1 MDSSRF
7 NASPGSSRG
16 LRSWTPPLVAELQS
30 LLPQYRFLEL
40 IGRGE
45 RSAVYRAVQTAKERS
60 VAIKVMPTD
69 SVTGN
74 DPGFLER
81 LRFTVKAL
89 ADLSHPGIA
98 GVYEQGEVGLLLYL
112 VEEPVDGTDLAR
124 HVRMHGRVS
133 QSEAVEIAIQIC
145 DALECAHERGVV
157 HRDLRPANLLRD
169 ASGRVKIVDF
179 GLARGPS
186 GRAMA
191 LDAGDYAAPE
201 VSAPGVVV
209 DGRADLYSLG
219 VVLHELLTGEVPRS
233 PWTPPSEA
241 ADVDPRFDAI
251 LDRALR
257 PNPAERYPTAA
268 EFRRDLKVIERRP
281 LVGVPRRPWWKLPA
295 IVGAIAACLALAV
308 ILWRNRGDLATS
320 GTRLVPE
327 FGPSAV
333 EGIEIPDADA
343 AMDPNESTVE
353 FWALPGSA
361 GFGSL
366 FSLGGG
372 TGSGTGTG
380 ALSAMAGMLGQAG
393 GGIRWD
399 FGGPASAERL
409 TAPGLPRAMG
419 SWTHFAF
426 VASRARNDM
435 RLYTNGAL
443 CASKPGLGRIPAST
457 NRSLWIGRSEEGSMR
472 GSMTEFRVWNRAR
485 SEEEIRR
492 DYRRDLKGTEPGLV
506 LYLPLKEG
514 RGTVATNR
522 AAATG
527 PKYNG
532 LLRGAPT
539 WNSKPEPSR
548 ARRVE
553 LAGTSGS
560 HSTNALASGA
570 GERESNRAES
580 GDGEG
585 AESQTAIDPKA
596 KDGRD
601 PVLLRPREPALTR
614 IDLLGL
620 PTNRVRGA
628 GTRGGGPATNASR
641 GRSQGSGD
649 TVLGERALQLAD
661 PAGAGNAIARSRS
674 NTFNVTI
681 GPAALETT
689 GTNLV
694 AVGADALQRNR
705 GGNGTVAV
713 GSEALPQVRESSGNT
728 AVGSKALAAMQRG
741 SGNLSVGAKSGEG
754 LSEGNDNVHLG
765 ATGMSLGDLAVEDRR
780 IRLGEL
786 GGRHRA
792 LFLGGVPAVEAA
804 GLDRSTDPLLLGIR
818 EDRKVVRIQ
827 DWGSPKS
834 GVPLLIDDSGHLG
847 RAPKPD
853 RLAGTGSEG
862 FTYPPGAYA
871 LFLEGSAPPAGYRRL
886 GVVEPDRLGTFT
898 PVNPK
903 APPVRFELFV
913 KE

>member
-45 RSAVYRAVQTAKERS
+45 RSAVYRAVQTAKERN

-98 GVYEQGEVGLLLYL
+98 GVYEQGEVGRLLYL

-145 DALECAHERGVV
+145 DALERAHERGVV
-157 HRDLRPANLLRD
+157 HRDLRPTNLLRD

-179 GLARGPS
+179 GLARGSS
-186 GRAMA
+186 GKAMA
-191 LDAGDYAAPE
+191 MDAGDYGAPE
-201 VSAPGVVV
+201 LSTPGVVV
-209 DGRADLYSLG
+209 DSRADLYSLG
-219 VVLHELLTGEVPRS
+219 VVLHELLTGDVPRS

-241 ADVDPRFDAI
+241 ADVDPRFDPI
-251 LDRALR
+251 IDRALR

-268 EFRRDLKVIERRP
+268 EFRRDLKAIERRP
-281 LVGVPRRPWWKLPA
+281 LAGVRRRPWWKLLA
-295 IVGAIAACLALAV
+295 IFGGIAALLALV
-308 ILWRNRGDLATS
+308 VLLWRSRGDLANA

-327 FGPSAV
+327 FGTSA
-333 EGIEIPDADA
+333 IESIEVPDADA
-343 AMDPNESTVE
+343 AIDPNESTVE
-353 FWALPGSA
+353 FWALPSSA
-361 GFGSL
+361 GFGSF
-366 FSLGGG
+366 FSFGGG
-372 TGSGTGTG
+372 SGSG
-380 ALSAMAGMLGQAG
+380 ALSAMAGVLGQAG

-399 FGGPASAERL
+399 FGGPASVGRL
-409 TAPGLPRAMG
+409 SAPGLPRTMG
-419 SWTHFAF
+419 NWTHLAF

-435 RLYTNGAL
+435 RLYTNGVL
-443 CASKPGLGRIPAST
+443 SVSKPGLGRFAAST
-457 NRSLWIGRSEEGSMR
+457 NRSLWIGQSDEGSMK
-472 GSMTEFRVWNRAR
+472 GSLTEFRVWNRAR

-506 LYLPLKEG
+506 LYLPLKDG
-514 RGTVATNR
+514 SGSVATNR

-527 PKYNG
+527 SKYNG

-539 WNSKPEPSR
+539 WTSKPEPGR
-548 ARRVE
+548 ARRGDRVGSVE
-553 LAGTSGS
+553 NGK
-560 HSTNALASGA
+560 TNTTASSV
-570 GERESNRAES
+570 EDRESSRAES
-580 GDGEG
+580 RDGER
-585 AESQTAIDPKA
+585 ASRPSAANSKA
-596 KDGRD
+596 AADRD
-601 PVLLRPREPALTR
+601 PVILRPREPAVPR
-614 IDLLGL
+614 IDLVGAA
-620 PTNRVRGA
+620 TNRVRGA
-628 GTRGGGPATNASR
+628 ATRGGGSATNASR
-641 GRSQGSGD
+641 ARAQGSGD
-649 TVLGERALQLAD
+649 TVIGEHVLQLAG
-661 PAGAGNAIARSRS
+661 PAGASNAIARGRS

-681 GPAALETT
+681 GPEARETS
-689 GTNLV
+689 GTNQV
-694 AVGADALQRNR
+694 AVGADALQRSR
-705 GGNGTVAV
+705 VGNGTVAV
-713 GSEALPQVRESSGNT
+713 GSEALTQARESSGNT

-754 LSEGNDNVHLG
+754 LREGNDNLHLG

-804 GLDRSTDPLLLGIR
+804 RLDRSADPLLLGIR
-818 EDRKVVRIQ
+818 EDRQVVRIR

-847 RAPKPD
+847 RGPRPARAAD
-853 RLAGTGSEG
+853 STAEG

-871 LFLEGSAPPAGYRRL
+871 LLLEGSAPPLGYRRL
-886 GVVEPDRLGTFT
+886 GVVEPDRLGAFT
-898 PVNPK
+898 PANSK
-903 APPVRFELFV
+903 APPLRFELFV